1 MFDNVTI
8 GCENIGLLDTH
19 NVFNDNEE
27 TSEVETNEC
36 VAINSLF
43 SRRIPDILRDIL
55 QPHVS
60 GDNSSGRRK
69 SGQPLQLPR
78 FPLFNGRFRTFVY
91 NCEKF
96 K

>member
-19 NVFNDNEE
+19 NTFNDNEE

-43 SRRIPDILRDIL
+43 SRCIPDILRDIL

-60 GDNSSGRRK
+60 GNNRRK
-69 SGQPLQLPR
+69 TGQPLQLPR
-78 FPLFNGRFRTFVY
+78 FPLFNGRFRT
-91 NCEKF
+91 CL
-96 K
+96 